1 MTYFKT
7 NGTEYPA
14 SVAGRMADRDWD
26 GRASKSVTLT
36 MTHAA
41 AVQLFVDGLSWSIVQ
56 RDTVPVYDTDGN
68 PTGATEEQVQEWDNS
83 DYCVAGGITDNR
95 DGTIT
100 AKMGK
105 RTELELLRE
114 QSADAEQAAKI
125 LLGEAE

>member
-14 SVAGRMADRDWD
+14 SIAGRMADRDWD

-56 RDTVPVYDTDGN
+56 RDTVPVYGTDGN
-68 PTGATEEQVQEWDNS
+68 PTGATEEQVQEWDNAE
-83 DYCVAGGITDNR
+83 YCVAGPITDNR

-105 RTELELLRE
+105 KTEVELLRE
-114 QSADAEQAAKI
+114 TSAAAEQAAKI

>member
-1 MTYFKT
+1 MIYFKT
-7 NGTEYPA
+7 NNTEYPA
-14 SVAGRMADRDWD
+14 SIAGKATDRDW
-26 GRASKSVTLT
+26 GNRESKAVTLT
-36 MTHAA
+36 ATYEQAA
-41 AVQLFVDGLSWSIVQ
+41 QLFVDGLVWSIVQ
-56 RDTVPVYDTDGN
+56 RDTVPVYGEDGN
-68 PTGATEEQVQEWDNS
+68 PTGETTEQVQEWDNS
-83 DYCVAGGITDNR
+83 DYCVAGPITDNR